1 MELTEAGRLPVAGV
15 LERLGSTPAGLAA
28 DEASRRLGVQGPNAL
43 RSHGARPWRVL
54 LRQVENPLLLLLV
67 AAAVVSL
74 VVGERVDAVIIL
86 AIISLSVGLGFVN
99 EYRSER
105 AVERLQSRIRHRAV
119 AVRGGALCQV
129 DVTDL
134 VPGDVVLLDVGD
146 IVPADLRLLEVHGL
160 ECDEAI
166 LTGESLP
173 AAKTIE
179 PIATPESAQHLP
191 SCAFMGTVVRAGTG
205 RGVVVA
211 TGPSTAFG
219 QIASALG
226 TRAVETG
233 FQQGLRGFSGLLVR
247 VTVTLAIAT
256 FAINALLHR
265 PVLESALFAL
275 AIAVGL
281 TPQLLPAIVTLSV
294 SYGAERLA
302 KRSVLVKR
310 LVSIED
316 FGNLEVLF
324 TDKTGTLTEGRLTLT
339 GALDATGQPSQRVLL
354 LGLLCNSAAV
364 EAGTVVGGNPLD
376 RAIWEAPQARPDLLT
391 GFRRLSELPFD
402 YDRKLMSV
410 LLEPPD
416 GGRQLVVK
424 GAPEAL
430 LLRCP
435 GTGVEA
441 RSALDAQFAA
451 GARVVGVA
459 TRQAPGLEKIGVD
472 DERDLELEGFL
483 VFTDPIKADAAESL
497 ARLDRLG
504 VRVKVITG
512 DNDRVAQHACA
523 ALGVAVE
530 GILTGAELD
539 GIDDR
544 ELARR
549 LPSTTI
555 FARVTPAQKSRV
567 IRAQRQLGV
576 DVGFLGDG
584 VNDAV
589 ALHDADVG
597 ISVDSASDVA
607 KEAADVVLL
616 EKDLGILA
624 DGVVEGRR
632 IFANTIKYVLMGT
645 SSNFGNM
652 FSAAGASLVLSFLPM
667 TATQILLN
675 NFLYDVSEMTIPTDE
690 VDEEQLRRPAHW
702 DLRLIRRFM
711 IVFGPISSLFD
722 FLTFGMMLWV
732 FHAGPSLF
740 QSGWFVESLA
750 TQTLIIFVIRTR
762 HTPFFRSRPSPALAG
777 TSLAVVA
784 VGAILPFTPVGRLFG
799 FSPLPPLFF
808 VALAAMVVI
817 YLLLVETAKFFFYR
831 HVTPGQPL
839 AVRVGTRDRTVRRWA
854 TRWARPRRGTAD
866 HGGSRSA
873 RRPGRGR

>member
-1 MELTEAGRLPVAGV
+1 VELVESAV
-15 LERLGSTPAGLAA
+15 LTGDVVLARLGSAATGLEPE
-28 DEASRRLGVQGPNAL
+28 EANRRLREQGPNAV
-43 RSHGARPWRVL
+43 RSHQAQPLRVL
-54 LRQVENPLLLLLV
+54 SRQLASPLLLLLV
-67 AAAVVSL
+67 AAALVSL
-74 VVGERVDAVIIL
+74 AVGQHVDALIIL

-105 AVERLQSRIRHRAV
+105 AVERLYSRIRHRAV
-119 AVRGGALCQV
+119 ALRGGSLCPL
-129 DVTDL
+129 DTTEL

-160 ECDEAI
+160 ECDEAV

-173 AAKTIE
+173 AGKTVE
-179 PIATPESAQHLP
+179 PSSSTDSAQHLP

-211 TGPSTAFG
+211 TGSGTAFG
-219 QIASALG
+219 RIASALG
-226 TRAVETG
+226 RSAVDTG
-233 FQQGLRGFSGLLVR
+233 FQQGLRRFSGLLAR
-247 VTVTLAIAT
+247 ITIGLAVSI

-265 PVLESALFAL
+265 PLLEAALFSL

-281 TPQLLPAIVTLSV
+281 TPQLLPAIVTVSL
-294 SYGAERLA
+294 SYGANRLA

-316 FGNLEVLF
+316 FGNIEVLF

-339 GALDATGQPSQRVLL
+339 GTLDAAGRPSQGTLT

-364 EAGTVVGGNPLD
+364 EAGAVVGGNPLD
-376 RAIWEAPQARPDLLT
+376 RAIWEAPQANPDLVA
-391 GFRRLSELPFD
+391 GYQRLGEAPFD

-410 LLEPPD
+410 LVEAAQGTQLE
-416 GGRQLVVK
+416 GRQLIVK
-424 GAPEAL
+424 GAPEAVL
-430 LLRCP
+430 QRCKSVAS
-435 GTGVEA
+435 TA
-441 RSALDAQFAA
+441 REVLDTQFAT
-451 GARVVGVA
+451 GARVVAVG
-459 TRQAPGLEKIGVD
+459 TRSAGGLEKISPE
-472 DERDLELEGFL
+472 DERDLKLAGFL
-483 VFTDPIKADAAESL
+483 VFTDPIKAGAAESL

-504 VRVKVITG
+504 VTVKIITG

-523 ALGVAVE
+523 ALGLTVAGV
-530 GILTGAELD
+530 ITGAELD
-539 GIDDR
+539 HIDDS

-549 LPSTTI
+549 LPSTTV
-555 FARVTPAQKSRV
+555 FARVTPEQKARV
-567 IRAQRQLGV
+567 LQAQRQLGV

-589 ALHDADVG
+589 ALHEADVG
-597 ISVDSASDVA
+597 ISVDAGSDVA

-616 EKDLGILA
+616 EKDLDILA

-675 NFLYDVSEMTIPTDE
+675 NFLYDLSEITIPTDV

-702 DLRLIRRFM
+702 DLGLIKRFM
-711 IVFGPISSLFD
+711 VVFGPISSVFD
-722 FLTFGMMLWV
+722 FLTFGVMLWL
-732 FHAGPSLF
+732 FHAPESLF
-740 QSGWFVESLA
+740 QTGWFVESLA

-762 HTPFFRSRPSPALAG
+762 RTPSFRSRPSWLLAAA
-777 TSLAVVA
+777 SLACVA
-784 VGAILPFTPVGRLFG
+784 VGAAIPFTPLGRLFG

-808 VALAAMVVI
+808 LVLAGMVGT
-817 YLLLVETAKFFFYR
+817 YLLLVEIVKMFFYKVR
-831 HVTPGQPL
+831 PTGQPL
-839 AVRVGTRDRTVRRWA
+839 AVQLSRREALVRRWV
-854 TRWARPRRGTAD
+854 TRWS
-866 HGGSRSA
+866 HS
-873 RRPGRGR
+873 